1 MTGFSRHI
9 SGKFNKIPQG
19 LILDTGAL
27 ASYDDVIDLSIGD
40 PDLTTD
46 AAVIDAAMRDA
57 KAGYTRYGDPAGDPQ
72 LIRAVCRDW
81 RLRQGMELDP
91 SMVQITC
98 SAGLAMMMSL
108 IAVTDPGDEVIV
120 LSPHYPEYSG
130 QIAMAGAVEREVALS
145 SEEGFAITAEKLE
158 AAVTSRTKALIFN
171 NPVNPTGGHYREDTL
186 KLLLDFAK
194 SHDLV
199 ILADEIY
206 TDLVYDGPFRSILAL
221 PGAMD
226 CAVSIG
232 SFSKN
237 FMMTGWRVGFIAAD
251 PALLDVILRISDWMT
266 YCAPS
271 VSQRAALAALNDAER
286 LRGLYVPVFRERVMA
301 GAEKLAQCPTIDIA
315 RPQGTFYLFPSIK
328 RSGMTSQEY
337 CAWLLKEKH
346 ILATPGSLF
355 GKGGEG
361 CVRFA
366 CTVPAEKL
374 TEAFGRL

>member
-1 MTGFSRHI
+1 M
-9 SGKFNKIPQG
+9 
-19 LILDTGAL
+19 L
-27 ASYDDVIDLSIGD
+27 
-40 PDLTTD
+40 
-46 AAVIDAAMRDA
+46 
-57 KAGYTRYGDPAGDPQ
+57 
-72 LIRAVCRDW
+72 
-81 RLRQGMELDP
+81 
-91 SMVQITC
+91 
-98 SAGLAMMMSL
+98 AGLA
-108 IAVTDPGDEVIV
+108 E
-120 LSPHYPEYSG
+120 EYDLL
-130 QIAMAGAVEREVALS
+130 VA
-145 SEEGFAITAEKLE
+145 
-158 AAVTSRTKALIFN
+158 
-171 NPVNPTGGHYREDTL
+171 
-186 KLLLDFAK
+186 
-194 SHDLV
+194 
-199 ILADEIY
+199 ADEIY
-206 TDLVYDGPFRSILAL
+206 TRYLYDGKFTPMRTL
-221 PGAMD
+221 PGMRERT
-226 CAVSIG
+226 ITLN

-286 LRGLYVPVFRERVMA
+286 LRGLYVPIFGERVMT
-301 GAEKLAQCPTIDIA
+301 GAEKLAQCPAIDIA